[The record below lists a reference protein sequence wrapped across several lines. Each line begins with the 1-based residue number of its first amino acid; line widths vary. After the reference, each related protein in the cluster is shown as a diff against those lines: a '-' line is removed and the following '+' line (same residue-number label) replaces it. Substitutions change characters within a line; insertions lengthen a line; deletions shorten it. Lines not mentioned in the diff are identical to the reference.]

1 MLNILDLTYRI
12 EGRILF
18 ENATCNI
25 PTGHKVGLVGRN
37 GVGKTT
43 LLKILNKELNAEGGH
58 ISTSRGA
65 KIGMVSQEAPGGPES
80 LIEWVLAQHTEM
92 NDLFAEAETCTDPGR
107 ISDIQLRLVD
117 IDAHSAKSR
126 AATILSGLG
135 FDDDAQQR
143 ACADFSGG
151 WRMRLSLGAIL
162 FLEPDILMLD
172 EPTNYLD
179 LEGTMWLEAYLK
191 TYPYTVLIVS
201 HDRDLLNKSVTHI
214 LNLENKRLQ
223 LYRGGYDEFEKRRRE
238 HIEQQQSAKKKQDEQ
253 RKHMQAFVDRF
264 KAKASKAKQAQSRLK
279 MIEKLKPIA
288 AMSENDVTPFSFP
301 SPARTFNP
309 PMMRFENTAVGYEE
323 GKPILKGIN
332 LRMDPDDR
340 IALLGANGNGKS
352 TFAKLLAH
360 KLEKMDG
367 EFYHHKKIVIGY
379 FAQHQMDEL
388 DGNETPYQVVRGLM
402 KDATEAQVRSRVAQI
417 GFDLDRANT
426 KCDNLSGGEKARML
440 FALATFHKPNLL
452 ILDEPT
458 NHLDVDSRQALIMAL
473 NEYEGA
479 VVLISHDRHLVEA
492 SADILWL
499 VNNGTVEV
507 YDGDMD
513 DYRNLLLASRKTEKS
528 AKKVK
533 IKQEDKTDTLKEKR
547 KKLAQVRAKLAPL
560 KQNIN
565 TSEAN
570 VAKLERK
577 LKKITKALAD
587 PKLFTDFPPSKAA
600 QISRMHGE
608 TKVLLSEWEGKWLKF
623 IDEHEK
629 AQAFLAEN
637 ES

>member
-12 EGRILF
+12 EGRLLF
-18 ENATCNI
+18 ENATANI
-25 PTGHKVGLVGRN
+25 PSGHKVGLVGRN

-58 ISTSRGA
+58 ITTSRGA

-92 NDLFAEAETCTDPGR
+92 NDLFAEAETCTDPER

-135 FDDDAQQR
+135 FDHDAQQR

-201 HDRDLLNKSVTHI
+201 HDRDLLNKSVNHI

-223 LYRGGYDEFEKRRRE
+223 LYRGGYDEFEKRRRQ
-238 HIEQQQSAKKKQDEQ
+238 HLEQQQSAKKKQDEQ

-264 KAKASKAKQAQSRLK
+264 KAKASKAKQAQSRMK

-288 AMSENDVTPFSFP
+288 AMSENDVAPFNFP
-301 SPARTFNP
+301 SPERTFNP

-323 GKPILKGIN
+323 GKPILKNIN

-367 EFYHHKKIVIGY
+367 EFFHHKKVQIGY

-388 DGNETPYQVVRGLM
+388 DGSETPYQVIKGLM
-402 KDATEAQVRSRVAQI
+402 VGSTEAQVRARVAQI

-479 VVLISHDRHLVEA
+479 VILISHDRHLVEA

-507 YDGDMD
+507 YDGDMN
-513 DYRNLLLASRKTEKS
+513 DYRDLLLTSRKTEKS

-533 IKQEDKTDTLKEKR
+533 IKVEDKSATLKEKR
-547 KKLAQVRAKLAPL
+547 KKLAQARAKLAPL
-560 KQNIN
+560 KQNIT

-587 PKLFTDFPPSKAA
+587 PKLFSDFPPAKAA

-608 TKVLLSEWEGKWLKF
+608 TKVLLSEWEAKWLKF
-623 IDEHEK
+623 LDEYEK
-629 AQAFLAEN
+629 AKTFVDEN
-637 ES
+637 ND

>member
-1 MLNILDLTYRI
+1 MLNIQDLTYRI

-18 ENATCNI
+18 ENATANI
-25 PTGHKVGLVGRN
+25 PSGHKVGLVGRN
-37 GVGKTT
+37 GVGKST

-58 ISTSRGA
+58 ITTSRGA

-80 LIEWVLAQHTEM
+80 LIEWVLSQHTEM
-92 NDLFAEAETCTDPGR
+92 NDLFTEAETCTDPER

-117 IDAHSAKSR
+117 INAHSAKSR

-135 FDDDAQQR
+135 FDEDAQKR
-143 ACADFSGG
+143 ACGDFSGG

-201 HDRDLLNKSVTHI
+201 HDRDLLNKSVNHI
-214 LNLENKRLQ
+214 LNLENQKLQ
-223 LYRGGYDEFEKRRRE
+223 LYRGGYDTFEDRRRE
-238 HIEQQQSAKKKQDEQ
+238 HMEQQHAAKKKQDEQ
-253 RKHMQAFVDRF
+253 RKHMQAFVDKF
-264 KAKASKAKQAQSRLK
+264 KAKASKAKQAQSRVK

-288 AMSENDVTPFSFP
+288 AMSENSVAPFNFP
-301 SPARTFNP
+301 SAERTFNP
-309 PMMRFENTAVGYEE
+309 PMMRFENTSVGYEA
-323 GKPILKGIN
+323 GKPILKDIN

-360 KLEKMDG
+360 KLERMGG
-367 EFYHHKKIVIGY
+367 EFFHHKKVKVGY

-388 DGNETPYQVVRGLM
+388 DETLTPYQVIKDLM
-402 KDATEAQVRSRVAQI
+402 HDKTEAQVRSRVAQI

-426 KCDNLSGGEKARML
+426 KCENLSGGEKARML
-440 FALATFHKPNLL
+440 FALATFHAPNLL

-458 NHLDVDSRQALIMAL
+458 NHLDVDSRQALILAL
-473 NEYEGA
+473 NDYEGA

-492 SADILWL
+492 SADTLWI
-499 VNNGTVEV
+499 VDQGTVKV

-513 DYRNLLLASRKTEKS
+513 DYRDLLLATRKMERS

-533 IKQEDKTDTLKEKR
+533 VKPEDKGDTLKDKR
-547 KKLAQVRAKLAPL
+547 KKLAQTRAKLAPL
-560 KQNIN
+560 KQNIS

-577 LKKITKALAD
+577 LKKITKALTD
-587 PKLFTDFPPSKAA
+587 PKLFTDFPPKKAA
-600 QISRMHGE
+600 DISRLHGE
-608 TKVLLSEWEGKWLKF
+608 TKVLLGEWEAKWLKF
-623 IDEHEK
+623 LADYEK
-629 AQAFLAEN
+629 AEKFLADNKE
-637 ES
+637 